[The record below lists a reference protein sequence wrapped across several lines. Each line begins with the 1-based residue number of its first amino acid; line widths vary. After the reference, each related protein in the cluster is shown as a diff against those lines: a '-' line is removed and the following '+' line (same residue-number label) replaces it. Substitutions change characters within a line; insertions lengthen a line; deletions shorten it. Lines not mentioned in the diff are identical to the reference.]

1 MSKVVEVKLWGT
13 TIGYL
18 GYPNNSNIA
27 QFEYDEN
34 FMLSEIYPSPLLIK
48 YPPDK
53 FSFKDISFRTFKGI
67 PGVFTDSLPDK
78 FGNQLI
84 DQFMAEKKIPQDDIT
99 TLDRLLYVGKRG
111 MGAIEYYPTEFED
124 ELEATGVLDITL
136 LSELAEIVL
145 NNKDDLHKNL
155 QNARTK
161 QEALN
166 LIKVG
171 SSAGGARAKALVA
184 RDEDNILY
192 DGTKLY
198 GGDIS
203 YWLLKFDS
211 ASNQDRDSTDPK
223 GMTKVEYIYSKL
235 AKKCEINIPETDY
248 IIDGDNFHFLIKRF
262 DRIIEN
268 DKTTKLHYIS
278 WAGLSHFDRD
288 TTGSYTYEQLILNI
302 RELGLGQDNVTEIF
316 KRAVFNIVGRN
327 QDDHTKNFGFLMNKK
342 GEWTLS
348 PAFDM
353 TYSYDPTG
361 KWTKVHQI
369 KLNGKQDNFTIED
382 ILKFGKY
389 CNLTKKQSSHILENT
404 INVFKEFENLAD
416 EYNID
421 TELKQSVL
429 KSLRMD
435 ILKEQK

>member
-1 MSKVVEVKLWGT
+1 MSKIVEVKLWGT

-34 FMLSEIYPSPLLIK
+34 FMVSDIFPSPLLMK

-53 FSFKDISFRTFKGI
+53 FSFEDISFRTFKGI
-67 PGVFTDSLPDK
+67 AGVFTDSLPDK

-111 MGAIEYYPTEFED
+111 MGALEYYPTEFED
-124 ELEATGVLDITL
+124 EFESTGVLDITL

-145 NNKDDLHKNL
+145 NKKDNLHNKL

-184 RDEDNILY
+184 RDDGDVLY
-192 DGTKLY
+192 DGTKIY
-198 GGDIS
+198 DGAFT

-211 ASNQDRDSTDPK
+211 VSNEDRDSTDPK

-235 AKKCEINIPETDY
+235 SRKCGINMPETDY
-248 IIDGDNFHFLIKRF
+248 IIDEDNFHFLIKRF
-262 DRIIEN
+262 DRITE
-268 DKTTKLHYIS
+268 DSKTTKLHYIS
-278 WAGLSHFDRD
+278 WAGLSHFHRD
-288 TTGSYTYEQLILNI
+288 TTGSYSYEQLILNI
-302 RELGLGQDNVTEIF
+302 RELGLGQDAVTEIF
-316 KRAVFNIVGRN
+316 RRAVFNIVGRN

-342 GEWTLS
+342 GEWILS

-353 TYSYDPTG
+353 TYSYDPRG
-361 KWTKVHQI
+361 KWTNMHQI
-369 KLNGKQDNFTIED
+369 KLNGKQDEFNIDD
-382 ILKFGKY
+382 IIKFGKY
-389 CNLTKKQSSHILENT
+389 CNLTKKQSLQVVENT
-404 INVFKEFENLAD
+404 INAFKKFGYLAD
-416 EYNID
+416 KYNVD
-421 TELKQSVL
+421 LELKQSIL

-435 ILKEQK
+435 IIEE